1 MIDGILKALAGQGG
15 AAFAKGVFDGY
26 NEDVKAKQLQA
37 YELAK
42 EAAGKDPEPDTT
54 RTLFKVT
61 KGPLMGRVVTI
72 NNPLKDEGYGDAQ
85 SRNAEALQ
93 RIYDVTANTDGGI
106 PWQTYDKEHGKYL
119 KSKEGQDSLPLI
131 RNWTEY
137 LHQYE
142 DIDAINQLITRTS
155 VPANAL
161 YDISKQ
167 AASGTATSIANL
179 PYPKQSR
186 FWETVIN
193 QFQENAGRSI
203 YRFKSNFIKGM
214 SDKTKKSLD
223 LVFLPE
229 EGDGVGTMGV
239 VRMNDI
245 IKDLQ
250 ILDDNNPNTFKKAR
264 AEDLYDFIYEYGK
277 NRGFT
282 RVANTQEQ
290 LRDMVIKNIVK
301 MAASGQNDAGQ
312 EIGRF
317 KVKDFLRHSMVMN
330 QIFSDGYF
338 NVDAGQTRLFKNY
351 YDNVIGSEFK
361 DNPMLMIEILGTA
374 FTKNASPEDT
384 QYKKDVDGFNSF
396 VTNVL
401 QIKNRDQFRR
411 AMENVTKPLNRAT
424 KMIDSLQK
432 MKQRGETFPLGG
444 ASTLGTFMAGLKRF
458 PQMMKTVFGIDEIN
472 NFRGSE
478 TFTSTMNILDPTKP
492 ETSNLKND
500 HDILYNNMIE
510 AQKQID
516 ADPENAKKISIGQLA
531 VMEYNTYLLAFEMAA
546 AVQGGGDSRTISD
559 KDVRIMQKA
568 LMLKFFTSPEA
579 FEKVLMTVQEDL
591 TKMRENANLYKT
603 VLLSGNVQTAKGMG
617 IFERARL
624 GDNYFNSLANSY
636 YLDAKAGYDKSNT
649 AKDTTFNPDYNS
661 YFRLEVGTTL
671 KDTGR
676 KVDETRQENFNT
688 FMKGNENIGSIKY
701 IVGSGTSKKAPSSFQ
716 EIINDMTR
724 KINRYNS
731 FQGKVQFVFGDPNDV
746 EGKEYLKQIEKI
758 AKLNEGVTGGT
769 KDFIQQ
775 AFDANTAHI
784 FYEVIR
790 MNEDPNYIP
799 QPRQQ

>member
-54 RTLFKVT
+54 RTLFEVT
-61 KGPLMGRVVTI
+61 KGPLMGTVVTI
-72 NNPLKDEGYGDAQ
+72 NNPLKTEGYGDAQ
-85 SRNAEALQ
+85 SRNAQALQ
-93 RIYDVTANTDGGI
+93 RIYDKTTNTDGGVA
-106 PWQTYDKEHGKYL
+106 WEGYDERHSQFL
-119 KSKEGQDSLPLI
+119 KLKEGQDSLPLI

-142 DIDAINQLITRTS
+142 DVDAINQLITATS

-214 SDKTKKSLD
+214 SDKTRTSLD

-229 EGDGVGTMGV
+229 GGDEVGTMGV

-250 ILDDNNPNTFKKAR
+250 IIDDQNPRNKVNGTINFKKTR

-277 NRGFT
+277 NKGFT

-301 MAASGQNDAGQ
+301 MGSSGQNEAGQ

-317 KVKDFLRHSMVMN
+317 RVRDFLKHSMVMN

-338 NVDAGQTRLFKNY
+338 NVDQGQMDLFMDY
-351 YDNVIGSEFK
+351 YNNEIGNEFK
-361 DNPMLMIEILGTA
+361 QNPMVMIEILGTA
-374 FTKNASPEDT
+374 FTKNASAEDT
-384 QYKKDVDGFNSF
+384 QYKKDVDGFNNF

-411 AMENVTKPLNRAT
+411 AMENVTKPLDRAN

-444 ASTLGTFMAGLKRF
+444 ASTLGTFMAGIKRF
-458 PQMMKTVFGIDEIN
+458 PQMMKTVFGIEEIN

-478 TFTSTMNILDPTKP
+478 TFTKTMNILDPTKP
-492 ETSNLKND
+492 ETMNLKND

-579 FEKVLMTVQEDL
+579 FEQVLVRVRDDL
-591 TKMRENANLYKT
+591 TKMRENANLFKT
-603 VLLSGNVQTAKGMG
+603 VLGTGNVQTAKGLG

-624 GDNYFNSLANSY
+624 GDNYFNSLADSY
-636 YLDAKAGYDKSNT
+636 YLDAKAGYDKSGM

-661 YFRLEVGTTL
+661 YFRLKVGTTL
-671 KDTGR
+671 ENTNR
-676 KVDETRQENFNT
+676 IVDETRQENLNT
-688 FMKGNENIGSIKY
+688 FMKSNENIGSIRY
-701 IVGSGTSKKAPSSFQ
+701 NIGSGASKKAPSSFQ
-716 EIINDMTR
+716 EIISDMTR
-724 KINRYNS
+724 KINIYPT
-731 FQGKVQFVFGDPNDV
+731 FQGKIAFVYGDPANI
-746 EGKEYLKQIEKI
+746 EGKEYLKQIEILLECLSVDLVK
-758 AKLNEGVTGGT
+758 V
-769 KDFIQQ
+769 
-775 AFDANTAHI
+775 
-784 FYEVIR
+784 
-790 MNEDPNYIP
+790 
-799 QPRQQ
+799 

>member
-42 EAAGKDPEPDTT
+42 EAASKEPESEDAT
-54 RTLFKVT
+54 RSLFTVT
-61 KGPLMGRVVTI
+61 KGPLMGTVVTI
-72 NNPLKDEGYGDAQ
+72 KNPTKEYYGDAQ

-93 RIYDVTANTDGGI
+93 RIYDKTANTDGGVA
-106 PWQTYDKEHGKYL
+106 WEGYDEKHSQYL
-119 KSKEGQDSLPLI
+119 KIKEGQDSLPPI

-142 DIDAINQLITRTS
+142 DLDAINQLITKTS

-214 SDKTKKSLD
+214 SDKTRKSLD

-229 EGDGVGTMGV
+229 GGDEVGTMGA

-245 IKDLQ
+245 IKNLQ
-250 ILDDNNPNTFKKAR
+250 IIDDDNPRKFKQAR
-264 AEDLYDFIYEYGK
+264 AENLYDFIYEYGK
-277 NRGFT
+277 NKGFT

-301 MAASGQNDAGQ
+301 MGSSGQNEEGQ
-312 EIGRF
+312 EIGKFR
-317 KVKDFLRHSMVMN
+317 VKDFLRHSMVMN

-338 NVDAGQTRLFKNY
+338 NVDQGQVDLFMNYYENEIGDTFKN
-351 YDNVIGSEFK
+351 
-361 DNPMLMIEILGTA
+361 NPMVMIEILGTA
-374 FTKNASPEDT
+374 FTKNASAEDT
-384 QYKKDVDGFNSF
+384 QYKKDVDGFNNF

-401 QIKNRDQFRR
+401 QIKDRGRFRK
-411 AMENVTKPLNRAT
+411 AMENVTKPLDRAT
-424 KMIDSLQK
+424 KMIASLQK
-432 MKQRGETFPLGG
+432 IKQTGKTFPLGG

-472 NFRGSE
+472 NFKGSE
-478 TFTSTMNILDPTKP
+478 TFLSTMNVLDSNKS
-492 ETSNLKND
+492 ETRFLQRD
-500 HDILYNNMIE
+500 HDTLYDNMIV
-510 AQKQID
+510 AQKQVD
-516 ADPENAKKISIGQLA
+516 ASPEDAKKVSIAQLA

-579 FEKVLMTVQEDL
+579 FEGVLIRVKDDL

-624 GDNYFNSLANSY
+624 GDNYFNSLADSY
-636 YLDAKAGYDKSNT
+636 YLDAKAGYDKSGM

-661 YFRLEVGTTL
+661 YYRLEVGTTL
-671 KDTGR
+671 EDTGR
-676 KVDETRQENFNT
+676 IVDETREKNFNT

-701 IVGSGTSKKAPSSFQ
+701 IVGSGQLQRAPSSFQ
-716 EIINDMTR
+716 EIINDMTS
-724 KINRYNS
+724 KINS
-731 FQGKVQFVFGDPNDV
+731 FADFQNKVLFVFSRKGR
-746 EGKEYLKQIEKI
+746 EYLKQIEKI

-775 AFDANTAHI
+775 AFDKDTAHV
-784 FYEVIR
+784 FNEVIK
-790 MNEDPNYIP
+790 MNADPNYAP
-799 QPRQQ
+799 QPRQ